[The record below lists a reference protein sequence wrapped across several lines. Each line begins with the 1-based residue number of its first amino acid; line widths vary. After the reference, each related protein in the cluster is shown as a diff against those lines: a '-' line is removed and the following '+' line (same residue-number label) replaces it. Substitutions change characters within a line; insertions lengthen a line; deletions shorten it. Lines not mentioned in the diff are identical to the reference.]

1 MNILVVDPSSE
12 RRALVLEALSWSI
25 DECLL
30 VESESLEEAR
40 THLKAHDFRVVIVG
54 PDLPEDT
61 LAALVFL
68 RGKLPHSAL
77 LTCTKMSRFDREGPT
92 RLLDS
97 GADLVF
103 DQRMS
108 PTQLSLTLRPYLGRP
123 VSVMQK
129 APVSSHQPSSR
140 LVGMELA
147 AA

>member
-1 MNILVVDPSSE
+1 MNILVIDPSEE
-12 RRALVLEALSWSI
+12 RRALVREALSWSI
-25 DECLL
+25 DDCNLL
-30 VESESLEEAR
+30 ESENLQQAKN
-40 THLKAHDFRVVIVG
+40 HLKSHDLRIVIVG

-68 RGKLPHSAL
+68 RGRLPHSAL

-123 VSVMQK
+123 ASVMQPLP
-129 APVSSHQPSSR
+129 ATEGRYLSHLSN
-140 LVGMELA
+140 VDFA

>member
-25 DECLL
+25 DECVL
-30 VESESLEEAR
+30 VESESLEEAKA
-40 THLKAHDFRVVIVG
+40 HLKAFDFRLVIVG

-77 LTCTKMSRFDREGPT
+77 LTCTRMSSYDRDAPT

-129 APVSSHQPSSR
+129 VPVAGKQPFSR
-140 LVGMELA
+140 LAGLDLA